1 MIHVGIKDVAFKGIF
16 CHNMVH
22 MIIKF
27 VGRDNCQYLYLNCD
41 IIVCKYI
48 LQL

>member
-1 MIHVGIKDVAFKGIF
+1 MLGLKERF

-22 MIIKF
+22 MIRKF

-41 IIVCKYI
+41 IIVCKDI

>member
-1 MIHVGIKDVAFKGIF
+1 MIRVGIKDVAFKGKILLQYGTYDEKI
-16 CHNMVH
+16 VD
-22 MIIKF
+22 
-27 VGRDNCQYLYLNCD
+27 RDNCQYLYLNCD